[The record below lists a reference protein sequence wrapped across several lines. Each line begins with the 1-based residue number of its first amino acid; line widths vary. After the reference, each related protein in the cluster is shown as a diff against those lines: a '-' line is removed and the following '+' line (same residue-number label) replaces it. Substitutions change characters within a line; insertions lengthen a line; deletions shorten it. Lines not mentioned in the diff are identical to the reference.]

1 MVPGCFSRILRSVCL
16 FWGAHQDAVT
26 AEGRACCVF
35 PLLGAKKGFVI
46 VWSIS
51 FLFHDFFFFPFIDLI
66 EDVSMERDKG
76 DASSDGSPGISGV

>member
-1 MVPGCFSRILRSVCL
+1 MCAS
-16 FWGAHQDAVT
+16 FWGHVKTQSQRRVD
-26 AEGRACCVF
+26 RACCVF

-46 VWSIS
+46 VYMVDQLS
-51 FLFHDFFFFPFIDLI
+51 FSWIFFFFPFIDLI